1 MQYLL
6 KLKPKFGYVK
16 PNFWPKNPPI
26 QGYNQSQKRPR
37 RLFSLALNN
46 EGLLDIRGLDEAPE
60 APEDNFV
67 ELELVESLDDFS
79 TFDEI
84 ALALLEVDLLVT
96 KHLSWHSCTDSN
108 LFRERAQWP
117 LKKGSQDA
125 EVTL

>member
-1 MQYLL
+1 M
-6 KLKPKFGYVK
+6 
-16 PNFWPKNPPI
+16 KN
-26 QGYNQSQKRPR
+26 SH
-37 RLFSLALNN
+37 N

-60 APEDNFV
+60 APDEDNFV